1 MLTMK
6 QRRPTFRTL
15 RGWAITVL
23 QDAGAIREC
32 TSMPRCGTAPTLT
45 PASAPSSSLGGIRP
59 LAPPGSRRSRLSKMC
74 WVRSATPAR
83 SALPNSLPAPL

>member
-15 RGWAITVL
+15 RGWAVTVL

-32 TSMPRCGTAPTLT
+32 TSMPG
-45 PASAPSSSLGGIRP
+45 PSRP
-59 LAPPGSRRSRLSKMC
+59 RARHPRRS
-74 WVRSATPAR
+74 AG
-83 SALPNSLPAPL
+83 SALWRLRGPGGRGYRDVLGSIGVTCPECPPE